1 MGFQQVGTI
10 NLSELRAFL
19 TELDLTLTR
28 LESSASRLWEERD
41 ADHLIVGSTG

>member
-1 MGFQQVGTI
+1 MGFQQVGSL